1 MLLGLTGCS
10 GTGASTVA
18 AVWAEAGASL
28 CSLDRT
34 GHRFLD
40 RKPVKLALE
49 RRLDIPGLAG
59 LTGGEIRRKLRETAF
74 THPGVLHGVNGV
86 LHPRLQRWTAI
97 SAGILRNR
105 PGVFVLDAALVF
117 ELGLESFTDLTVTVR
132 DTFPRCSERLVIRD
146 GISPE
151 AARGRWER
159 QLDIMEKCRRSN
171 FVIDNSGSLEELK
184 SRAARFYTGVI
195 KKMEDARWHTKQEKS

>member
-105 PGVFVLDAALVF
+105 PGVFVLDAAW
-117 ELGLESFTDLTVTVR
+117 
-132 DTFPRCSERLVIRD
+132 CSNWAL
-146 GISPE
+146 
-151 AARGRWER
+151 
-159 QLDIMEKCRRSN
+159 
-171 FVIDNSGSLEELK
+171 
-184 SRAARFYTGVI
+184 RALRTL
-195 KKMEDARWHTKQEKS
+195 R